1 MAVPVPRTWVAS
13 ETVTATIM
21 NGINGVR
28 DAHNFLLAPPRV
40 SVYKSA
46 NQTLTD
52 ATYAVV
58 SFNTELYDPYSTAA
72 HDNATNNSRLIAAET
87 GLYSVNLNLVFA
99 ANATS
104 TRRWELRSNAA
115 GSQASGSLVAS
126 DIRNAETGG
135 VIGTRMDRTLDVPLT
150 AGDYLEI
157 FARQDSGGSLAL
169 VGGNSADTYF
179 QMRWWAKQ

>member
-13 ETVTATIM
+13 EFETATIF
-21 NGINGVR
+21 NGVNGVR
-28 DAHNFLLAPPRV
+28 DAHNFMLAPPRV

-46 NQTLTD
+46 SQTLTD
-52 ATYAVV
+52 ATFAVV

-104 TRRWELRSNAA
+104 TRRWDLRMNAA
-115 GSQASGSLVAS
+115 GVSGAGTLIGQ

-169 VGGNSADTYF
+169 AGGSSADTYF
-179 QMRWWAKQ
+179 QMRWFAKQ